1 MGRFRLLFGIS
12 CFLGLQALGAESEM
26 PKEKLPRAFE
36 TVIGDRWSKAS
47 AFETQGYDQ
56 KGRLLSGKGSTKTEL
71 ETLPSVPTQNF
82 RQLFSKTPGL
92 LTSEVANE
100 SFASI
105 SYRGL
110 GDPHEGFNILMLQ
123 DGIPISPDMYG
134 YPANYYIPSTDS
146 LSATE
151 FVRGG
156 ASLLYGPQ
164 PGGALN
170 YVTRKPRLDQ
180 GIKSRLSLRGGS
192 KNFLSASGEI
202 TGSVGDTAVL
212 GSIQNRSSDGF
223 RSGNSDF
230 SVTNVSIKTATRIN
244 DKTQVSL
251 DGGYNQGRFAEA
263 GGVALSPAAGLV
275 ALDDPYRNSL
285 SFDHL
290 DIERSY
296 GVLGVTHEM
305 SSRSFLAIKLFGS
318 VTERN
323 SYRQNLGTA
332 TQFGGIPNADA
343 NTIQKQ
349 SFRQLGLDAR
359 YQLDSEILGGKN
371 TWTAGILGYAVDS
384 PFVQELGET
393 AKASSGA
400 TQKDI
405 DRKTRVLSLFTES
418 RFSWGGFSITPGVR
432 LENIYQSIAEL
443 KNVGATVPLRSDK
456 NFVMKPLFGGGV
468 EYRIDTSNTTYLN
481 VSQGYKP
488 VTFQDAIPLRVGDG
502 ISEDIRAANTVSS
515 EVGVRGQG
523 SDWWS
528 YDSSAFYITYD
539 NQFGRVGSVIQ
550 NTGGARHFGLNGAF
564 EMDLSTLIDRSV
576 GSALH
581 KDIGAFH
588 LFGNV
593 QALNAQFDQGP
604 LRGNRPQYAPS
615 YLVRSGVTYY
625 PVPSTKF
632 MLLNTFVSRHFG
644 DDGNSGNFVIP
655 AYRVW
660 DLTAEVEVF
669 QDQLSVVGGIYNLFN
684 NFYWSRVRSNG
695 IEPANPRNF
704 YVGLTGRI

>member
-1 MGRFRLLFGIS
+1 MQSVLFIFG
-12 CFLGLQALGAESEM
+12 FVLGVQALAAESRF
-26 PKEKLPRAFE
+26 PDDQVPSRFE
-36 TVIGDRWSKAS
+36 TVVGDRWNKVPVFDTQVKAVP
-47 AFETQGYDQ
+47 G
-56 KGRLLSGKGSTKTEL
+56 KILSGKGSTKTEI
-71 ETLPSVPTQNF
+71 ESLPAVPTQNF

-110 GDPHEGFNILMLQ
+110 GDPHEGFNVLMLQ

-151 FVRGG
+151 FIRGG

-170 YVTRKPRLDQ
+170 YVTRKPRLNQ
-180 GIKSRLSLRGGS
+180 GVESRLSLRGGS
-192 KNFLSASGEI
+192 KNFLAASGEVS
-202 TGSVGDTAVL
+202 GSFGDTAVL
-212 GSIQNRSSDGF
+212 GSVQNRSSDGF
-223 RSGNSDF
+223 KTANSDF
-230 SVTNVSIKTATRIN
+230 SVTNVSIKTL
-244 DKTQVSL
+244 TQIGSTTKLNV
-251 DGGYNQGRFAEA
+251 DGGYNRGQFSEA
-263 GGVALSPAAGLV
+263 GGVALSPATGLV
-275 ALDDPYRNSL
+275 ALDDPYRNTL
-285 SFDHL
+285 SFDRL

-296 GVLGVTHEM
+296 AVVGLSEEF
-305 SSRSFLAIKLFGS
+305 SSRSNLELRLFGS
-318 VTERN
+318 VTDRN
-323 SYRQNLGTA
+323 SYRQNLGSA
-332 TQFGGIPNADA
+332 TQFGGIPTADS

-349 SFRQLGLDAR
+349 TFRQLGLDAR
-359 YQLDSEILGGKN
+359 YQRDSEILGGEN
-371 TWTAGILGYAVDS
+371 TWTSGLLGYAVDS
-384 PFVQELGET
+384 PFVQELGN
-393 AKASSGA
+393 SSNAGNGA

-405 DRKTRVLSLFTES
+405 DRKTRVIVLFTES
-418 RFSWGGFSITPGVR
+418 RFAWGDFSITPGVR
-432 LENIYQSIAEL
+432 LESIYQSLAEL
-443 KNVGATVPLRSDK
+443 QNVGATVPLRSDK
-456 NFVMKPLFGGGV
+456 NFVMKPLFGGGL
-468 EYRIDTSNTTYLN
+468 EYKMDSFHAAYLN

-515 EVGVRGQG
+515 EIGVRGQG
-523 SDWWS
+523 SEWWS
-528 YDSSAFYITYD
+528 YDSSLFYITYD

-550 NTGGARHFGLNGAF
+550 NTGGARHFGANGAF
-564 EMDLSTLIDRSV
+564 EIDLSTLMDRSV
-576 GSALH
+576 GTALH
-581 KDIGAFH
+581 KSIGAVH
-588 LFGNV
+588 LFGNA

-604 LRGNRPQYAPS
+604 LRGNRPQYAPA
-615 YLVRSGVTYY
+615 YLVRSGLTYY
-625 PVPSTKF
+625 PGPATKI

-669 QDQLSVVGGIYNLFN
+669 QDRLSVVGGIYNLFN